1 MDTGLDIDSV
11 RLNFDAGGMWLL
23 NIFIGLIMFG
33 IALDLRPADFMRLV
47 RQPKGPLIGLAAQF
61 LLLPAA
67 TFVMVWIVRPHPSI
81 ALGCMIVAAC
91 PGGNLSNFVTYLA
104 KGNAALSLTMTAVST
119 AAAIAMTPINVSFW
133 GSLLPETAEIMREV
147 AVDPLEILAII
158 TLILGI
164 PLCAGMAFA
173 MRFPN
178 AAEKLHKPFKWGA
191 IVFFLAF
198 VAFVFTRNWALFLD
212 YIGWIAGIVLLQNL
226 LAFGVGYMLA
236 RIGRLEPRDRR
247 AVTIEVGI
255 QNSALALVLIFTFFD
270 GLGGMAL
277 IAGWWG
283 IWHIIAGL
291 TLAAVW
297 SRVPLAGG
305 ESENESE

>member
-1 MDTGLDIDSV
+1 MESAASIDDA
-11 RLNFDAGGMWLL
+11 RLVFDAGGMWVL
-23 NIFIGLIMFG
+23 NAIIGLIMFG
-33 IALDLRPADFMRLV
+33 IALDLRPADFKRLLL
-47 RQPKGPLIGLAAQF
+47 QPKGPLIGLTAQF

-67 TFVMVWIVRPHPSI
+67 TFLMVWIIRPHPSI
-81 ALGCMIVAAC
+81 ALGCLIVAAC

-119 AAAIAMTPINVSFW
+119 AAALVMTPLNVSFW
-133 GSLLPETAEIMREV
+133 GSLLPETAAIMREV
-147 AVDPLEILAII
+147 AVDPLEILAVI

-173 MRFPN
+173 YRFPN
-178 AAEKLHKPFKWGA
+178 AADKLHKPFKWGA
-191 IVFFLAF
+191 ILFFLAF
-198 VAFVFTRNWALFLD
+198 VAFVFTRNWALFVE

-226 LAFGVGYMLA
+226 LAFGVGYALA
-236 RIGRLEPRDRR
+236 RAGRLAPRDRR

-291 TLAAVW
+291 TLAGLWA
-297 SRVPLAGG
+297 RVRAPE
-305 ESENESE
+305 ESG